1 MNTNF
6 PSYEIAP
13 DLGNNTFKIL
23 FSQNSEK
30 TYREVA
36 PHWHRQIEILYWTH
50 GNCEFYCNHNKYD
63 VNTGDI
69 IIANSNE
76 LHKSEN
82 SSPDTARY
90 AILIS
95 PDFFLA
101 KEDGISPTFTNLIK
115 NNPVCREYIDT
126 IIEHFNRNEPFC
138 KTHLTGLTFCFLVYL
153 LRNFTLSVE
162 SGKSIE
168 TKLSNR
174 EKINRVVLYIGE
186 HYMESITVSQLAR
199 LVYLSD
205 SYLEHLFKDEL
216 AISITQYI
224 NNVRVT
230 SAINI
235 LGNHNDIPIQK
246 LAELVGINDYNY
258 FTRLFKKHTG
268 STPSFYKREFKIQNK
283 YPPA

>member
-1 MNTNF
+1 MDITF

-13 DLGNNTFKIL
+13 DLGNNRLKIL
-23 FSQNSEK
+23 FSKNSEK
-30 TYREVA
+30 KYSEVA
-36 PHWHRQIEILYWTH
+36 PHWHRQIEILYWQS
-50 GNCEFYCNHNKYD
+50 GKCDFYCNHNKYE
-63 VNTGDI
+63 VNAGDI
-69 IIANSNE
+69 IIVNSSE

-82 SSPDTARY
+82 SSPDTSRCAL
-90 AILIS
+90 LIS
-95 PDFFLA
+95 PDFFFA
-101 KEDGISPTFTNLIK
+101 EEDDISPTFTNHIK
-115 NNPVCREYIDT
+115 NNSVCRGYIDA
-126 IIEHFNRNEPFC
+126 IIEQYKRNEPFC

-153 LRNFTLSVE
+153 LRKFTLSVE

-283 YPPA
+283 K